1 MKVLLTTDAVGGV
14 WQYTTDLAQAL
25 SGRGVE
31 CVVAVIGPSPSA
43 DQRAALAIA
52 QPAAFCPKSSIGRRS
67 GTKRLEASS
76 VHLAAEQIRH
86 DDGSSRGS
94 AVGTRRGD
102 TCAPITLIDT
112 GLPLDWTCA
121 DAAPVLAAG
130 KALAALAA
138 EHAVDLVHFNMPTLA
153 AAGPLPVPS
162 IAVAHGCVSTWWEA
176 AKGTPLGQEY
186 RWHRALTADGLRAV
200 DRVVA
205 PSAAY
210 AAIVERHYR
219 LAKPALA
226 IHNGRS
232 PARAVS
238 PAGPMADVA
247 LTVGRLWDG
256 VKNAALLDRAAARLP
271 IPFLAAGAARGPHGE
286 TIRLAHLRELGHL
299 SGAQLAAHLAKRPI
313 FVSAASF
320 EPFGLAVLEAA
331 QAGCA
336 LVVSDIPTFR
346 ELWDGAAIFV
356 PLDGAW
362 CETIEA
368 LVLDMPR
375 RAALGEAA
383 RVRAARYTPDAVAA
397 QMLALYRDVTASHPL
412 ARKVAA

>member
-1 MKVLLTTDAVGGV
+1 MRVLLTTDAVGGV
-14 WQYTTDLAQAL
+14 WQYTTELAQAL
-25 SGRGVE
+25 SARGVE
-31 CVVAVIGPSPSA
+31 CVVAVLGPAPGD
-43 DQRAALAIA
+43 DQRAALAPMA
-52 QPAAFCPKSSIGRRS
+52 LPRRREP
-67 GTKRLEASS
+67 GAGQR
-76 VHLAAEQIRH
+76 V
-86 DDGSSRGS
+86 DGDPGFLRSPEHG
-94 AVGTRRGD
+94 
-102 TCAPITLIDT
+102 APITLIET

-130 KALAALAA
+130 KAVAALARA
-138 EHAVDLVHFNMPTLA
+138 HAVDLIHYNMPTLA
-153 AAGPLPVPS
+153 AAGPPPVPS

-176 AKGTPLGQEY
+176 AKGTPLGQDY

-210 AAIVERHYR
+210 AAIVARHYR
-219 LAKPALA
+219 LARPPLA

-232 PARAVS
+232 PAHGDD
-238 PAGPMADVA
+238 PAPDLPDVA

-271 IPFLAAGAARGPHGE
+271 IPFLAAGASKGPHGE
-286 TIRLAHLRELGHL
+286 TIRLDHLRELGHL
-299 SGAQLAAHLAKRPI
+299 SGEQIAAHLAKRPI

-336 LVVSDIPTFR
+336 LVLADIPTFR
-346 ELWDGAAIFV
+346 ELWDGAARFV

-362 CETIEA
+362 CEAIEA
-368 LVLDMPR
+368 LVLDTAA
-375 RAALGEAA
+375 RAALGDAA
-383 RVRAARYTPDAVAA
+383 RNRAARYTPDATADR
-397 QMLALYRDVTASHPL
+397 MLALYRDVIASHPPV
-412 ARKVAA
+412 RKAAA

>member
-1 MKVLLTTDAVGGV
+1 MRILITTDAVGGV
-14 WQYTTDLAQAL
+14 WQYTIELAHML
-25 SGRGVE
+25 SARGVE
-31 CVVAVIGPSPSA
+31 CVVAVLGPSSTT
-43 DQRAALAIA
+43 DQREALVGDR
-52 QPAAFCPKSSIGRRS
+52 SSG
-67 GTKRLEASS
+67 L
-76 VHLAAEQIRH
+76 
-86 DDGSSRGS
+86 
-94 AVGTRRGD
+94 
-102 TCAPITLIDT
+102 ITLIDT
-112 GLPLDWTCA
+112 GLPLDWTCS

-130 KALAALAA
+130 RAIAALAS
-138 EHAVDLVHFNMPTLA
+138 ERAVDLIQYNMPTLA
-153 AAGPLPVPS
+153 AAGPPLVPS

-176 AKGTPLGQEY
+176 AKGTPLGQDY

-219 LAKPALA
+219 LARPALA

-232 PARAVS
+232 PARTAD
-238 PAGPMADVA
+238 PHAPMADVA

-271 IPFLAAGAARGPHGE
+271 IPFLAAGAAKGPHGE
-286 TIRLAHLRELGHL
+286 TIRLDHLRELGHI
-299 SGAQLAAHLAKRPI
+299 SGEQLAGHLAKRPI

-336 LVVSDIPTFR
+336 LVLSDIPTFR
-346 ELWDGAAIFV
+346 ELWDGAATFV

-362 CETIEA
+362 CEAIEH
-368 LVLDMPR
+368 LVLDTPR

-383 RVRAARYTPDAVAA
+383 RIRAARYTPDASAA
-397 QMLALYRDVTASHPL
+397 QMIALYRDVIATHPPV
-412 ARKVAA
+412 RKVAA

>member
-14 WQYTTDLAQAL
+14 WQYTMELAQAL
-25 SGRGVE
+25 AARGVE
-31 CVVAVIGPSPSA
+31 CIVAVLGPAPSE
-43 DQRAALAIA
+43 DQRAALAPT
-52 QPAAFCPKSSIGRRS
+52 PAPVALPRKREPGATQDAVRTAGLLRS
-67 GTKRLEASS
+67 QER
-76 VHLAAEQIRH
+76 V
-86 DDGSSRGS
+86 
-94 AVGTRRGD
+94 
-102 TCAPITLIDT
+102 APITLIET
-112 GLPLDWTCA
+112 GLPLDWTCT

-130 KALAALAA
+130 KAIAALARQ
-138 EHAVDLVHFNMPTLA
+138 HAVDLVHYNMPTLA
-153 AAGPLPVPS
+153 AAAAPPVPS
-162 IAVAHGCVSTWWEA
+162 VAVAHGCVSTWWEA
-176 AKGTPLGQEY
+176 ARGTPLGQDY

-219 LAKPALA
+219 LKRPALA
-226 IHNGRS
+226 IHNGRTLA
-232 PARAVS
+232 PVVDR
-238 PAGPMADVA
+238 PDPLPDVA

-271 IPFLAAGAARGPHGE
+271 IPFLAAGASRGPHGE
-286 TIRLAHLRELGHL
+286 TIRLDHLRELGHL
-299 SGAQLAAHLAKRPI
+299 SGDQIAAHLSKRPI

-336 LVVSDIPTFR
+336 LVLADIPTFR
-346 ELWDGAAIFV
+346 ELWDGAASFV

-362 CETIEA
+362 CEAIEA
-368 LVLDMPR
+368 LVLDVPT

-383 RVRAARYTPDAVAA
+383 RIRAARYTPDATAD
-397 QMLALYRDVTASHPL
+397 QMLALYREVIASHPPV
-412 ARKVAA
+412 RKAAA

>member
-14 WQYTTDLAQAL
+14 WQYTTELAQSL
-25 SGRGVE
+25 SARGVE
-31 CVVAVIGPSPSA
+31 CVVAVLGPAPDG
-43 DQRAALAIA
+43 DQRAALGASVVLRTQEPRA
-52 QPAAFCPKSSIGRRS
+52 TQGGARNPGFLRS
-67 GTKRLEASS
+67 QEHG
-76 VHLAAEQIRH
+76 
-86 DDGSSRGS
+86 
-94 AVGTRRGD
+94 
-102 TCAPITLIDT
+102 APIALIETD
-112 GLPLDWTCA
+112 LPLDWTCA

-130 KALAALAA
+130 KAIAALAK
-138 EHAVDLVHFNMPTLA
+138 EHAVDLVHYNMPTLA
-153 AAGPLPVPS
+153 AAGPPAIPS

-176 AKGTPLGQEY
+176 AKGTPLGQDY

-219 LAKPALA
+219 LDRPVLA

-232 PARAVS
+232 PARAYD
-238 PAGPMADVA
+238 ATTPMPDVA

-256 VKNAALLDRAAARLP
+256 VKNAALLDKAAARLP
-271 IPFLAAGAARGPHGE
+271 IPFLAAGAAKGPHGE
-286 TIRLAHLRELGHL
+286 TIRLDHLRELGHL
-299 SGAQLAAHLAKRPI
+299 SGDQIAAHLAKRPI

-336 LVVSDIPTFR
+336 LVLSDIPTFR
-346 ELWDGAAIFV
+346 ELWDGAASFV
-356 PLDGAW
+356 PLDGMW
-362 CETIEA
+362 CEAIEA
-368 LVLDMPR
+368 LVLDLPR

-383 RVRAARYTPDAVAA
+383 RVRAARYTPDAIAA
-397 QMLALYRDVTASHPL
+397 QMLALYRDVIASHPPV
-412 ARKVAA
+412 RKVAA